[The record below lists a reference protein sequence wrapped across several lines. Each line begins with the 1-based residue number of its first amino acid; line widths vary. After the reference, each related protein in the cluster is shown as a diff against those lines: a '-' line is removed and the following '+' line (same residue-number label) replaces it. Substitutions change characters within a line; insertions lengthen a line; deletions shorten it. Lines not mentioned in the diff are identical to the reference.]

1 MHVAPERHTW
11 DQYKWLLFFLFPA
24 LKLESGL
31 LSSADWAE
39 VPGGKGLAYGL
50 KIGDY
55 CISGSSFPSKTKL
68 LPSVY
73 QISSGLFRGSSDN
86 SSQGFVQWSKVSR
99 QE

>member
-11 DQYKWLLFFLFPA
+11 DQYKWLLFILFPA

-55 CISGSSFPSKTKL
+55 CISGYSFSIQDKAASI
-68 LPSVY
+68 SVPDFLR
-73 QISSGLFRGSSDN
+73 I
-86 SSQGFVQWSKVSR
+86 VQR
-99 QE
+99 IF